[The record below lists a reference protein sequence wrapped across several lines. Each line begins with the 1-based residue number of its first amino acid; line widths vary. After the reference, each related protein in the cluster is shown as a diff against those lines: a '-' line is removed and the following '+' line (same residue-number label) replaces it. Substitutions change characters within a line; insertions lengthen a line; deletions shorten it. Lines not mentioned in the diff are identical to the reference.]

1 MLDVNYVKNKELG
14 LWEATA
20 TLTLPPL
27 TVVRLKKDKDDFRYE
42 LSRAFTD
49 IVEQIVEKAVED
61 DD

>member
-20 TLTLPPL
+20 TLTLPSL
-27 TVVRLKKDKDDFRYE
+27 TVTRLKKDKDDFRYE

-61 DD
+61 D